1 MTVKAV
7 TYFRRRPG
15 LALDDFLH
23 HWQTAHAGKVVRL
36 PGLRRYV
43 QNPAVPSSYAG
54 GRQPDFDG
62 VAETWFDDTDAM
74 RALAGRDEYR
84 EVVEDEAVFIDGEQ
98 HHLLVTDEVV
108 IKDGPTRPAADG
120 GLKYIAFI
128 RRQPGLGVDE
138 FQRYWREHHGPLAA
152 RNPYIRRYVQCH
164 VRRRSYDTG
173 QAPPVDGSP
182 MTWFDSFDDLRASA
196 ATDEL
201 RVTREDEANFMDD
214 PGGRLPFLIAT
225 EREIPL

>member
-15 LALDDFLH
+15 LPVDDFLD
-23 HWQTAHAGKVVRL
+23 HWQNVHAEKVVRMS
-36 PGLRRYV
+36 GLRRYV
-43 QNPAVPSSYAG
+43 QNPALPSSYAD

-62 VAETWFDDTDAM
+62 VAETWFDDTDAL
-74 RALAGRDEYR
+74 RALAGSEEYR
-84 EVVEDEAVFIDGEQ
+84 AVMDDEAAFIDASQ
-98 HHLLVTDEVV
+98 RHMLLTDEVV
-108 IKDGPTRPAADG
+108 IKDGPTRPAVEG

-128 RRQPGLGVDE
+128 RRRPGLGVDE

-164 VRRRSYDTG
+164 VRRRVYETG
-173 QAPPVDGSP
+173 QPPAFDGSP
-182 MTWFDSFDDLRASA
+182 MTWFDSFDDLRASGG
-196 ATDEL
+196 TEEL
-201 RVTREDEANFMDD
+201 RVTRDDEANFMDD